1 MTTKMFKGLEHLS
14 HKERLRELGMFTLE
28 KRKHRRISSMCQEAE
43 KRKKGEAIKDLET
56 FWKYLEPVLNSG
68 KHGSSLFDVARL
80 HHLVKESAFPPNW
93 SDKEML
99 LAFGTALFE
108 SIACLM
114 YDCLDWRRQHC
125 NYLEN
130 TKFINVPALSESK
143 LTQPPVQPASQITP
157 SKKKGQAEEIPSTV
171 ILSQEM
177 GISEEIS
184 LNVLSL
190 ITTEEEASILA
201 TSVDMRYYNDL
212 LSQIPEEYFSVP
224 LMLNCMLEQVIASE
238 EDLTPPSLVVP
249 EPRVDGLHHTI
260 ADHIASVLPSL
271 SLSESEKKNLY
282 DYFSPKYSEKKTV
295 TPKYPLLFNYHD
307 TLAQRLHLLKVQE
320 NLNPEKIE
328 CEMMYKLPLTELT
341 HFTLPSTENNTK
353 CLARVHELMHY
364 CTSELLSWAEVERAF
379 RVFTFESLR
388 LTGLSD
394 SGLLESS
401 GSMVGGDSEVSYIPW
416 DNPAQFARHLRQLFL
431 MEKKLSGKSP
441 RGFGHRETNGKDGR
455 DGLADPVLNKE
466 LDLFTSDMASVRPKN
481 DGLGPNLEEIKKTQ
495 RRCLTDWSFAEHF
508 QPHVLLQVLHTAS
521 QEYRC
526 IDSFYHT
533 QDNSLLMVL
542 HNPMNEYRLCQET
555 WDIALHSNV
564 GFRNYLELVANS
576 IEDWVKE
583 EEVKYQE
590 EKMAK
595 EIESL
600 KLEKA
605 MAEGPFELSACAVK
619 KPGFPKKAKS
629 SMSGP
634 ESITETIPES
644 QSNNEKSPFI
654 REGSLKAW
662 KEEQDRLLEEEQ
674 LKETKKGKKENLGGK
689 KKGQEIIIHEE
700 SKGSNKKSSKEKLID
715 EPAKAPELE
724 EDPSV
729 TEPHSEKV
737 YKLKLYRVELGDTEA
752 IGAKR
757 ETPVKHLEAH
767 KGCSSLKEARTTA
780 QLKCLY
786 TNARS
791 MGNKQG
797 ELEAITHQ
805 ENYDIVAVTET
816 WWDDLHNWSMAMDG
830 YKLFRRDRQGRRG
843 ESGGRPTRQLCRS
856 VDLLEGRKALQRNL
870 DRLDQWAEANCM
882 RFNKAKCKVLHLG
895 HNNPMQCYRLGEEWL
910 ESCPA
915 EKDLGVFVDSRL
927 NMSRQCAQV
936 AKKAN
941 GILACI
947 RNRVASR
954 AREVIV
960 PLYSAVVRPHL
971 KYCVQFWAPY
981 YKRDIEV
988 LEYVQRR
995 AMKLVKGL
1003 EHKSYEE
1010 RLRKLELFSLEKRRL
1025 RGDLPTLYNYLK
1037 GDCSKVG
1044 VGLFSQVTSHRTR
1057 GNGLKLHQ
1065 GRFRLDSRKNFFTER
1080 VIKHWNRLPREFL
1093 GYNTGEDL
1101 IQVSGT
1107 SKYLFPSDGG
1117 QIQVEKI
1124 EFVKDLTSVNVKV
1137 IKDNHNFFIHI
1148 TDPQKNL
1155 KEIQVQ
1161 ESNEEQ
1167 KIRSGKLKNQKK
1179 AVSKFGSFSATL
1191 ENGIQLSLSYY
1202 GPTGK
1207 AADDKTDPVLARILN
1222 IPSVHIPTVI
1232 CPVTSASG
1240 KKDKS
1245 IKQKSGKSLLSTKA
1259 SHSKI
1264 GPPPPDDLVKQEE
1277 GKVEMEESASQT
1289 QVMSNALAFP
1299 SLNVSCPN
1307 GLVLTFLGESFGDRF
1322 SRPLI
1327 ISVALLWTLS
1337 SLSMYFL
1344 NCGDQTEHSTP
1355 KCSLTSAESSAS
1367 VINPSSNFPCFH
1379 LERQTPP
1386 QEDSEFLS
1394 RDCFE
1399 LFFEKQSLSLT
1410 LWITEEA
1417 KEALKGEA
1425 STAEAEKEMVKKSEA
1440 KADEAKE
1447 EEAEKGETKANEAKE
1462 EEVMESGE
1470 KEHEVTE
1477 GEIKH
1482 EDTKRE
1488 QAKQPTLEILVRQ
1501 SYPQKVKN
1509 SHLYTSVARQT
1520 EQEVS
1525 RVITSQGTV
1534 IKYMMDGSTQILF
1547 ADGTVSRSPDS
1558 GPVLPPPTTPDN
1570 MQPLPESE
1578 PSPETSMKKG
1588 KGSDRNSISHPN
1600 KDELFENTVNSEQP
1614 KENQAGTWITTT
1626 PSGIRVGT
1634 KGAKRMDL
1642 KPVLIYQATDPADG
1656 TVMTVRD
1663 DEVIIVEKLDG
1674 SRVVD
1679 HADGTRIT
1687 TFYQNCEEFFVPED
1701 SEETDEPSEA
1711 ITRKVKCIQ
1720 VENPEFATVITNC
1733 EDGTCCTIFGDGT
1746 SIIAKPQ
1753 GTYQVLPIKTG
1764 SLFIDEDCSAVY
1776 THEVYNFISKKEE
1789 KQAGR
1794 YIMKHTSS
1802 TVCEMMDPEGNLF
1815 KVMADGSTSVYVP
1828 SIGSDDK
1835 EDRSSASALPEVN
1848 KPISYDEHV
1857 PRFFIIYA
1865 DGSGT
1870 ELLRSRDVHK
1880 YLAEVSS
1887 DPAVAV
1893 LQDPVQERPGVLSI
1907 TILRPLAEASPWV
1920 MKKEPE
1926 SIVPPNLQS
1935 TTWDTFSPLER
1946 KITDPSVRT
1955 CIWRGLCIGSK
1966 EQTCLP
1972 EPVRK
1977 CPNKLQI
1984 RQLFQY
1990 QPLSDELREKL
2001 QLSVKEYIDNILKQ
2015 ENELEEINV
2024 KEPRTEEEKEN
2035 AASLLELVTSF
2046 PKWEKS
2052 SENLSDRA
2060 HITELYEQAVASHR
2074 QCHTDKTITTR
2085 REDQRQ
2091 RFRRSNTSVQ
2101 VAEQTRRVQELDEEK
2116 KSLMAIRNKIIPP
2129 YFESEFGK
2137 DFFLKKFLDVE
2148 ALSKALPPVQKK
2160 QSGNFPLEKIKNPNR
2175 ASECLNTMS
2184 DSSPSPGLLLQ
2195 AHSKQNEG
2203 SSTTTDL
2210 NKAARSQETTFQR
2223 KVQSLLVN
2231 AAGQPRKEKVKLPS
2245 SLQGRQPNSIANKKI
2260 EDPVAGKINTSS
2272 LATTRQH
2279 LSGFHLIPPRVTL
2292 GVLKEGCTYAA
2303 TVILKNVAVNFSRFR
2318 VKQPPPHTGLRVM
2331 YTPGPVAAG
2340 LQVELEIEIFAMVT
2354 GGEDSG
2360 GLEEISHDIEII
2372 TETETLLLPVRANIL
2387 CCLPSHTHLPAP
2399 TLLTIHL

>member
-1 MTTKMFKGLEHLS
+1 MGPKRFKTGGVASAGAADRSWEAALVAARLQEDDWKPSIAFVVGTNVEDEIHTKALSLAVQVPQRKLFSVVTREDVFRQIRESGNQKGKKVKDVPMFYEVIEVAKAILDSGEEIPVTLTGKLLKFQLLCLKQKDLQRREAEKKAEEEQQKEKDGGKEKTKPPGKKENLLS
-14 HKERLRELGMFTLE
+14 AKTAEKERKGKKTDIGPLAPVTVKKDTQLKRRGVVEEEDKYIDDEPDDGAHHYFIILDFHNPQLLPVMSELGINISSVI
-28 KRKHRRISSMCQEAE
+28 RISSENYKPLQTYLEETKLQGESLLSPEVVEAE
-43 KRKKGEAIKDLET
+43 KRKKDEAIKDLET

-68 KHGSSLFDVARL
+68 KHESRLFDVARL
-80 HHLVKESAFPPNW
+80 HHLVKESAFPPDW
-93 SDKEML
+93 SDREML

-130 TKFINVPALSESK
+130 TKFINVSALSESK
-143 LTQPPVQPASQITP
+143 STQPSVTEVQPASQLTA
-157 SKKKGQAEEIPSTV
+157 SKKKGQAEEILPTV
-171 ILSQEM
+171 ILSQE
-177 GISEEIS
+177 
-184 LNVLSL
+184 
-190 ITTEEEASILA
+190 EEASFLA

-249 EPRVDGLHHTI
+249 EPRADGLHHTI
-260 ADHIASVLPSL
+260 ADHMASLLPSL
-271 SLSESEKKNLY
+271 SLPESEKKNLY

-328 CEMMYKLPLTELT
+328 REMMHKLPLTELI

-353 CLARVHELMHY
+353 RLARVHELMHY

-379 RVFTFESLR
+379 GVFTFESLR

-416 DNPAQFARHLRQLFL
+416 DNPARFARQLRQLFL
-431 MEKKLSGKSP
+431 MEKKLNGKSP
-441 RGFGHRETNGKDGR
+441 RGSGHTETNGKGGR
-455 DGLADPVLNKE
+455 DDLTDPVLNKG
-466 LDLFTSDMASVRPKN
+466 LDLLISDMASVSPGN
-481 DGLGPNLEEIKKTQ
+481 CGLGPSLEEIKKSQ

-526 IDSFYHT
+526 IDSFYHA
-533 QDNSLLMVL
+533 QDKSLLMVL
-542 HNPMNEYRLCQET
+542 HNPMNQYRLCQET

-605 MAEGPFELSACAVK
+605 MAEGPSELSARAVK
-619 KPGFPKKAKS
+619 KTGFPKKAES
-629 SMSGP
+629 STSGP
-634 ESITETIPES
+634 ESVTETIPES
-644 QSNNEKSPFI
+644 QSNNEKSPFV

-662 KEEQDRLLEEEQ
+662 KEEQVRLLEEEQ
-674 LKETKKGKKENLGGK
+674 LKEEKKGKKENFGGK
-689 KKGQEIIIHEE
+689 KKGQEIIHEE
-700 SKGSNKKSSKEKLID
+700 SKGSNKKSSEEKFED

-724 EDPSV
+724 EDPSIP
-729 TEPHSEKV
+729 EPHSEKV
-737 YKLKLYRVELGDTEA
+737 YK
-752 IGAKR
+752 
-757 ETPVKHLEAH
+757 
-767 KGCSSLKEARTTA
+767 
-780 QLKCLY
+780 
-786 TNARS
+786 
-791 MGNKQG
+791 
-797 ELEAITHQ
+797 
-805 ENYDIVAVTET
+805 
-816 WWDDLHNWSMAMDG
+816 
-830 YKLFRRDRQGRRG
+830 
-843 ESGGRPTRQLCRS
+843 
-856 VDLLEGRKALQRNL
+856 
-870 DRLDQWAEANCM
+870 
-882 RFNKAKCKVLHLG
+882 
-895 HNNPMQCYRLGEEWL
+895 
-910 ESCPA
+910 
-915 EKDLGVFVDSRL
+915 
-927 NMSRQCAQV
+927 
-936 AKKAN
+936 
-941 GILACI
+941 
-947 RNRVASR
+947 
-954 AREVIV
+954 
-960 PLYSAVVRPHL
+960 
-971 KYCVQFWAPY
+971 
-981 YKRDIEV
+981 
-988 LEYVQRR
+988 
-995 AMKLVKGL
+995 
-1003 EHKSYEE
+1003 
-1010 RLRKLELFSLEKRRL
+1010 
-1025 RGDLPTLYNYLK
+1025 
-1037 GDCSKVG
+1037 
-1044 VGLFSQVTSHRTR
+1044 
-1057 GNGLKLHQ
+1057 
-1065 GRFRLDSRKNFFTER
+1065 
-1080 VIKHWNRLPREFL
+1080 FL

-1107 SKYLFPSDGG
+1107 SQYLFPSDGG

-1124 EFVKDLTSVNVKV
+1124 EFVKGLTLVKVKV

-1148 TDPQKNL
+1148 TDPKKNL
-1155 KEIQVQ
+1155 KEIEVQ
-1161 ESNEEQ
+1161 EINEEQ
-1167 KIRSGKLKNQKK
+1167 KTRSGKLKNQKK

-1207 AADDKTDPVLARILN
+1207 TADDKTDPVLARILDV
-1222 IPSVHIPTVI
+1222 PSVHIPTI
-1232 CPVTSASG
+1232 ISPVTSASG
-1240 KKDKS
+1240 KKEKS
-1245 IKQKSGKSLLSTKA
+1245 VKQKSGKSLSSAKA
-1259 SHSKI
+1259 SHGKI
-1264 GPPPPDDLVKQEE
+1264 GPPPSDDPVKQEE
-1277 GKVEMEESASQT
+1277 GKMEMEESASQA
-1289 QVMSNALAFP
+1289 QVMSNARAFP

-1307 GLVLTFLGESFGDRF
+1307 GLVLTFLGESFGD
-1322 SRPLI
+1322 
-1327 ISVALLWTLS
+1327 
-1337 SLSMYFL
+1337 
-1344 NCGDQTEHSTP
+1344 
-1355 KCSLTSAESSAS
+1355 
-1367 VINPSSNFPCFH
+1367 
-1379 LERQTPP
+1379 
-1386 QEDSEFLS
+1386 
-1394 RDCFE
+1394 
-1399 LFFEKQSLSLT
+1399 
-1410 LWITEEA
+1410 
-1417 KEALKGEA
+1417 LKGEA
-1425 STAEAEKEMVKKSEA
+1425 TTAEAKKEVVKKSEA
-1440 KADEAKE
+1440 KTDEAKE
-1447 EEAEKGETKANEAKE
+1447 EEFEKGEAKANKAKE

-1488 QAKQPTLEILVRQ
+1488 QAKQPTLDILVRQ

-1558 GPVLPPPTTPDN
+1558 GPVLPPPTIPDN
-1570 MQPLPESE
+1570 VQPLPESE
-1578 PSPETSMKKG
+1578 PSPETSTKKG

-1600 KDELFENTVNSEQP
+1600 KDEFFENTVQGLVNSEQP
-1614 KENQAGTWITTT
+1614 KENLAGTWITTT

-1634 KGAKRMDL
+1634 EGGKRMDL

-1687 TFYQNCEEFFVPED
+1687 TFYQNCEELFVPED

-1711 ITRKVKCIQ
+1711 ITRKVKCMQ

-1753 GTYQVLPIKTG
+1753 GTYQVLPMKTG

-1802 TVCEMMDPEGNLF
+1802 TICEMMDPEGNLF
-1815 KVMADGSTSVYVP
+1815 KVMADGSTSVCVP
-1828 SIGSDDK
+1828 SIGSHDK

-1848 KPISYDEHV
+1848 KPIAYDEHV
-1857 PRFFIIYA
+1857 PRFFIVYT

-1870 ELLRSRDVHK
+1870 ELLRSRDVRR
-1880 YLAEVSS
+1880 YLAEACS
-1887 DPAVAV
+1887 DPAAVV

-1907 TILRPLAEASPWV
+1907 TILRPLAEESPWV

-1935 TTWDTFSPLER
+1935 RTWDTFSPLER
-1946 KITDPSVRT
+1946 KITGPSVRT
-1955 CIWRGLCIGSK
+1955 RSWRGLCIGSK

-1972 EPVRK
+1972 VPVRK

-1990 QPLSDELREKL
+1990 EPLSDELREKL
-2001 QLSVKEYIDNILKQ
+2001 QLSLKEYIDNILKQ
-2015 ENELEEINV
+2015 ENELEEMNV

-2046 PKWEKS
+2046 PNWEKTA
-2052 SENLSDRA
+2052 ENLSDRA
-2060 HITELYEQAVASHR
+2060 RITELYEQAVASHR
-2074 QCHTDKTITTR
+2074 QCLTEKTITMQ
-2085 REDQRQ
+2085 REDQQQ
-2091 RFRRSNTSVQ
+2091 RFSPEGVTPVSKWQSRLEEHRK
-2101 VAEQTRRVQELDEEK
+2101 ELDEEK

-2137 DFFLKKFLDVE
+2137 FFPKKFPDVE
-2148 ALSKALPPVQKK
+2148 ALSMELPPVRKK
-2160 QSGNFPLEKIKNPNR
+2160 ESGNFPPETIKKPSR
-2175 ASECLNTMS
+2175 ASECLDTMS
-2184 DSSPSPGLLLQ
+2184 DSSPLPGLLLQ

-2203 SSTTTDL
+2203 SSSTTDL
-2210 NKAARSQETTFQR
+2210 NKAARSQETPFQR
-2223 KVQSLLVN
+2223 KVQSLLVD

-2245 SLQGRQPNSIANKKI
+2245 SFQGRKPNSIPNKKV
-2260 EDPVAGKINTSS
+2260 EDPVAGNVNTSS
-2272 LATTRQH
+2272 LATRRQH
-2279 LSGFHLIPPRVTL
+2279 LSGFHLIPPRVML

-2303 TVILKNVAVNFSRFR
+2303 TVILKNVGVNFSRFR

-2354 GGEDSG
+2354 GGEDAG
-2360 GLEEISHDIEII
+2360 GLEEVSHDIEIL
-2372 TETETLLLPVRANIL
+2372 TETETLLLPVRATVLTNNIYE
-2387 CCLPSHTHLPAP
+2387 CRPQGYPQGGMAATVRAVPASPKPRFRITLPRKLSS
-2399 TLLTIHL
+2399 

>member
-1 MTTKMFKGLEHLS
+1 MGPKRSKTGGVAWTGAAAKSWEAALASAHLEEDNWKPSIAFVVGTKIEDEIHTKALSLAVQVPQRKLFSVVTREDIFRQIRESGNQKGKKVKDVPMYYEVIEVAKAILGSGEEIPVTLTGKLLKFQLLCLKQKDLQRREAEKKAEEEQQKEKDGGQEKAKPPS
-14 HKERLRELGMFTLE
+14 KKENLASAKTAEKERKGKKTEVGPLAPVTVKKNTQLKRRGEVEEEDKYIDDEPDDGAHHYFIILDFHNPQLLPVMSELGINISSVI
-28 KRKHRRISSMCQEAE
+28 RISSENYKPLQTYLEAAKLQEQSLLSPEVVEAE

-56 FWKYLEPVLNSG
+56 FWKYLDPVLNSG

-80 HHLVKESAFPPNW
+80 HHQVKESAFPPDW

-130 TKFINVPALSESK
+130 TKFINVPALSERK
-143 LTQPPVQPASQITP
+143 LTQPPVTEVQPASQITP

-171 ILSQEM
+171 ILSQE
-177 GISEEIS
+177 
-184 LNVLSL
+184 
-190 ITTEEEASILA
+190 EEASILA

-212 LSQIPEEYFSVP
+212 MSQIPEEYFSVP

-249 EPRVDGLHHTI
+249 EPRADGLHHTI

-295 TPKYPLLFNYHD
+295 TCKYPLLFNYHD

-328 CEMMYKLPLTELT
+328 CEMMYKLPLTELIR
-341 HFTLPSTENNTK
+341 FTLPSTENNTK

-431 MEKKLSGKSP
+431 MEKTLSGKSP

-466 LDLFTSDMASVRPKN
+466 LDLFTSDMVSPKN
-481 DGLGPNLEEIKKTQ
+481 DSLGPLEEIKKTQ

-542 HNPMNEYRLCQET
+542 HNPMNQYRLCQET
-555 WDIALHSNV
+555 WDTALHSNV

-600 KLEKA
+600 KLEEA

-619 KPGFPKKAKS
+619 KTGFPEKAKS

-737 YKLKLYRVELGDTEA
+737 YK
-752 IGAKR
+752 
-757 ETPVKHLEAH
+757 
-767 KGCSSLKEARTTA
+767 
-780 QLKCLY
+780 
-786 TNARS
+786 
-791 MGNKQG
+791 
-797 ELEAITHQ
+797 
-805 ENYDIVAVTET
+805 
-816 WWDDLHNWSMAMDG
+816 
-830 YKLFRRDRQGRRG
+830 
-843 ESGGRPTRQLCRS
+843 
-856 VDLLEGRKALQRNL
+856 
-870 DRLDQWAEANCM
+870 
-882 RFNKAKCKVLHLG
+882 
-895 HNNPMQCYRLGEEWL
+895 
-910 ESCPA
+910 
-915 EKDLGVFVDSRL
+915 
-927 NMSRQCAQV
+927 
-936 AKKAN
+936 
-941 GILACI
+941 
-947 RNRVASR
+947 
-954 AREVIV
+954 
-960 PLYSAVVRPHL
+960 
-971 KYCVQFWAPY
+971 
-981 YKRDIEV
+981 
-988 LEYVQRR
+988 
-995 AMKLVKGL
+995 
-1003 EHKSYEE
+1003 
-1010 RLRKLELFSLEKRRL
+1010 
-1025 RGDLPTLYNYLK
+1025 
-1037 GDCSKVG
+1037 
-1044 VGLFSQVTSHRTR
+1044 
-1057 GNGLKLHQ
+1057 
-1065 GRFRLDSRKNFFTER
+1065 
-1080 VIKHWNRLPREFL
+1080 FL

-1124 EFVKDLTSVNVKV
+1124 EFVKDLTLVKVKV
-1137 IKDNHNFFIHI
+1137 IKDNHNFFVHI

-1155 KEIQVQ
+1155 EEIQVE

-1179 AVSKFGSFSATL
+1179 AVSKYGSFSATL

-1207 AADDKTDPVLARILN
+1207 TAGDKTDPVLARILN
-1222 IPSVHIPTVI
+1222 IPSVHIPTI
-1232 CPVTSASG
+1232 ISPVTSASG

-1264 GPPPPDDLVKQEE
+1264 SPPPPDDLVKQEE

-1289 QVMSNALAFP
+1289 QVMSNALTFP

-1307 GLVLTFLGESFGDRF
+1307 GLVLTFLGESFG
-1322 SRPLI
+1322 
-1327 ISVALLWTLS
+1327 
-1337 SLSMYFL
+1337 
-1344 NCGDQTEHSTP
+1344 
-1355 KCSLTSAESSAS
+1355 
-1367 VINPSSNFPCFH
+1367 
-1379 LERQTPP
+1379 
-1386 QEDSEFLS
+1386 
-1394 RDCFE
+1394 
-1399 LFFEKQSLSLT
+1399 
-1410 LWITEEA
+1410 
-1417 KEALKGEA
+1417 ALKGEA
-1425 STAEAEKEMVKKSEA
+1425 STVEAEKEMVNKSEA
-1440 KADEAKE
+1440 KADEAQE
-1447 EEAEKGETKANEAKE
+1447 EEAEKGETKGNEAKE

-1534 IKYMMDGSTQILF
+1534 IKYMMDGSSQILF

-1578 PSPETSMKKG
+1578 PSPETSTKKG
-1588 KGSDRNSISHPN
+1588 KGSVRNSISHPN

-1626 PSGIRVGT
+1626 PSGIRAGT

-1746 SIIAKPQ
+1746 SIITKPQ

-1848 KPISYDEHV
+1848 KPTTYDEHV

-1907 TILRPLAEASPWV
+1907 TILRPLAEASPWI

-1955 CIWRGLCIGSK
+1955 YIWRGLCIGSK

-2052 SENLSDRA
+2052 TENLSDRA

-2074 QCHTDKTITTR
+2074 QCHTDKTITPQ
-2085 REDQRQ
+2085 REDQQQ
-2091 RFRRSNTSVQ
+2091 RFSPEGVTPVSKWQSRLEEYRK
-2101 VAEQTRRVQELDEEK
+2101 ELDEEK

-2137 DFFLKKFLDVE
+2137 EFFLKKFLDVE

-2160 QSGNFPLEKIKNPNR
+2160 QSGNFPLEMIKNPT
-2175 ASECLNTMS
+2175 SECLNTMS

-2210 NKAARSQETTFQR
+2210 NKAARSQETPFQR

-2245 SLQGRQPNSIANKKI
+2245 SLQGRQLNSIANKKI
-2260 EDPVAGKINTSS
+2260 EDPVAGKVNTSS

-2303 TVILKNVAVNFSRFR
+2303 TVILKNVGVNFSRFR

-2372 TETETLLLPVRANIL
+2372 TETETLLLPVRATVLTNDIYE
-2387 CCLPSHTHLPAP
+2387 CRPQGYPKGGMAATVRAVPTSPKPQFRITLPQKLSR
-2399 TLLTIHL
+2399 

>member
-1 MTTKMFKGLEHLS
+1 MAAASNKPGAHVPAGAGKRSMNTTDSPANKVHSVLQKKVKPPPRLCKCDLGEAQSTPQDDWKPSIAFVVGTKIEDEVHTKALSLAVQVPQRKLFSVVTREDIFRQIRESGNQKGKKVKDVPMYYEVIEVAKAILDSGEEIPVTLTGKLLKFQLLCLKQKDLQRREAEKKAEEEQQKEKDGEKEKAKPPGKKENLPS
-14 HKERLRELGMFTLE
+14 AKTAEKERKGKNTEVGSLAPVTVKKDTQLKRRGEVEEEDKYIDDEPDDGAHHYFIILDFHNPQLLPVMSELGINITSVI
-28 KRKHRRISSMCQEAE
+28 RISSENYKLLPMYLEASKLQEQSLLSPEVVEAE
-43 KRKKGEAIKDLET
+43 KRKKDEAIKDLET

-68 KHGSSLFDVARL
+68 KHGSSLFDVATL
-80 HHLVKESAFPPNW
+80 HHLVKESAFPPDW
-93 SDKEML
+93 SDREML
-99 LAFGTALFE
+99 LAFGTVLFE

-143 LTQPPVQPASQITP
+143 STQPPVTEVQPASQITP
-157 SKKKGQAEEIPSTV
+157 SKKKGQAEEILPTV
-171 ILSQEM
+171 ILSQ
-177 GISEEIS
+177 
-184 LNVLSL
+184 
-190 ITTEEEASILA
+190 EEEASILA

-249 EPRVDGLHHTI
+249 EPRADGLHHTI
-260 ADHIASVLPSL
+260 ADHIASLLPSL

-282 DYFSPKYSEKKTV
+282 DYFSPKYSEEKTV

-307 TLAQRLHLLKVQE
+307 NLAQRLHLLKVQE

-328 CEMMYKLPLTELT
+328 REMMDKLPLTELT
-341 HFTLPSTENNTK
+341 RFTLPSTENNTK
-353 CLARVHELMHY
+353 RLARVHELMHY

-401 GSMVGGDSEVSYIPW
+401 GSRVGGDSEVSYIPW
-416 DNPAQFARHLRQLFL
+416 DNPARFARQLRQLFL
-431 MEKKLSGKSP
+431 MEKKLSEKTP
-441 RGFGHRETNGKDGR
+441 RGSGHTETNGKDGR

-466 LDLFTSDMASVRPKN
+466 LHLFISDMVSLEN
-481 DGLGPNLEEIKKTQ
+481 YGLGPNLEEIKKTQ

-542 HNPMNEYRLCQET
+542 HNPMNQYHLCQET
-555 WDIALHSNV
+555 WNIALHSNV

-634 ESITETIPES
+634 ENIMETIPES
-644 QSNNEKSPFI
+644 QSNDEKSPFI
-654 REGSLKAW
+654 REGSLK
-662 KEEQDRLLEEEQ
+662 
-674 LKETKKGKKENLGGK
+674 
-689 KKGQEIIIHEE
+689 
-700 SKGSNKKSSKEKLID
+700 
-715 EPAKAPELE
+715 
-724 EDPSV
+724 
-729 TEPHSEKV
+729 
-737 YKLKLYRVELGDTEA
+737 
-752 IGAKR
+752 
-757 ETPVKHLEAH
+757 
-767 KGCSSLKEARTTA
+767 
-780 QLKCLY
+780 
-786 TNARS
+786 
-791 MGNKQG
+791 
-797 ELEAITHQ
+797 
-805 ENYDIVAVTET
+805 
-816 WWDDLHNWSMAMDG
+816 
-830 YKLFRRDRQGRRG
+830 
-843 ESGGRPTRQLCRS
+843 
-856 VDLLEGRKALQRNL
+856 
-870 DRLDQWAEANCM
+870 
-882 RFNKAKCKVLHLG
+882 
-895 HNNPMQCYRLGEEWL
+895 
-910 ESCPA
+910 
-915 EKDLGVFVDSRL
+915 
-927 NMSRQCAQV
+927 
-936 AKKAN
+936 
-941 GILACI
+941 
-947 RNRVASR
+947 
-954 AREVIV
+954 
-960 PLYSAVVRPHL
+960 
-971 KYCVQFWAPY
+971 
-981 YKRDIEV
+981 
-988 LEYVQRR
+988 
-995 AMKLVKGL
+995 
-1003 EHKSYEE
+1003 
-1010 RLRKLELFSLEKRRL
+1010 
-1025 RGDLPTLYNYLK
+1025 
-1037 GDCSKVG
+1037 
-1044 VGLFSQVTSHRTR
+1044 
-1057 GNGLKLHQ
+1057 
-1065 GRFRLDSRKNFFTER
+1065 
-1080 VIKHWNRLPREFL
+1080 FL

-1107 SKYLFPSDGG
+1107 NQYLFPSDGG

-1124 EFVKDLTSVNVKV
+1124 EFVKDLTLVKVKV

-1148 TDPQKNL
+1148 TDPKKNL
-1155 KEIQVQ
+1155 KEIEVQ
-1161 ESNEEQ
+1161 EIKEEQ

-1207 AADDKTDPVLARILN
+1207 TADDKKDPVLARILN
-1222 IPSVHIPTVI
+1222 IPSVHIPTI
-1232 CPVTSASG
+1232 ISPVTSASG

-1245 IKQKSGKSLLSTKA
+1245 VKQKSGKSLPSTKA
-1259 SHSKI
+1259 RHSKI

-1277 GKVEMEESASQT
+1277 GKMEMEESASQT

-1307 GLVLTFLGESFGDRF
+1307 GLVLTFLGESFGD
-1322 SRPLI
+1322 
-1327 ISVALLWTLS
+1327 
-1337 SLSMYFL
+1337 
-1344 NCGDQTEHSTP
+1344 
-1355 KCSLTSAESSAS
+1355 
-1367 VINPSSNFPCFH
+1367 
-1379 LERQTPP
+1379 
-1386 QEDSEFLS
+1386 
-1394 RDCFE
+1394 
-1399 LFFEKQSLSLT
+1399 
-1410 LWITEEA
+1410 
-1417 KEALKGEA
+1417 LKGEA
-1425 STAEAEKEMVKKSEA
+1425 TTAEAEKEVVKKSGA
-1440 KADEAKE
+1440 KADEAKAE
-1447 EEAEKGETKANEAKE
+1447 KVEKGETEANEAKE
-1462 EEVMESGE
+1462 EEVMKSGE

-1477 GEIKH
+1477 GDIKH
-1482 EDTKRE
+1482 KDTKRE
-1488 QAKQPTLEILVRQ
+1488 QAKQPTLQILVRQ

-1558 GPVLPPPTTPDN
+1558 GPVLPPPTIPDN

-1578 PSPETSMKKG
+1578 PSPETSAKKG

-1600 KDELFENTVNSEQP
+1600 KDELFENTVQGLVNSEQP
-1614 KENQAGTWITTT
+1614 KESQAGTWITTT

-1634 KGAKRMDL
+1634 EGAKRMDL
-1642 KPVLIYQATDPADG
+1642 KPLLIYQATDPADG

-1679 HADGTRIT
+1679 HADGTRIM
-1687 TFYQNCEEFFVPED
+1687 TFYQNCKERFVPD
-1701 SEETDEPSEA
+1701 NSEETDELSEA
-1711 ITRKVKCIQ
+1711 ITRKVKCMQ

-1776 THEVYNFISKKEE
+1776 THEVHNFISKKEE

-1802 TVCEMMDPEGNLF
+1802 TICEMMDPEGNLF
-1815 KVMADGSTSVYVP
+1815 KVMADGSTSVCVP
-1828 SIGSDDK
+1828 SIGSDNK

-1848 KPISYDEHV
+1848 KPITYDEHV

-1880 YLAEVSS
+1880 YLAEACS
-1887 DPAVAV
+1887 DPAAAV
-1893 LQDPVQERPGVLSI
+1893 LQDPVQECPGVLSI

-1926 SIVPPNLQS
+1926 SIIPPNLQS
-1935 TTWDTFSPLER
+1935 RTRDTFSPLER
-1946 KITDPSVRT
+1946 KITSPSVRT
-1955 CIWRGLCIGSK
+1955 RIWRGLCIGSN

-1972 EPVRK
+1972 VPVRK

-1990 QPLSDELREKL
+1990 EPLSDELREKL
-2001 QLSVKEYIDNILKQ
+2001 QLSLKEYIDNILKQ
-2015 ENELEEINV
+2015 ENELEQMNV

-2046 PKWEKS
+2046 PNWEKS
-2052 SENLSDRA
+2052 TENLSDRA
-2060 HITELYEQAVASHR
+2060 HITELYEQAVASYR
-2074 QCHTDKTITTR
+2074 QCHTEKTITTQ
-2085 REDQRQ
+2085 REEQRQ
-2091 RFRRSNTSVQ
+2091 RFSPEGVTPVSKWQSRLEEYRK
-2101 VAEQTRRVQELDEEK
+2101 ELDEEK

-2129 YFESEFGK
+2129 YFESEFSK
-2137 DFFLKKFLDVE
+2137 EFFLKKFPDVE
-2148 ALSKALPPVQKK
+2148 ALSMELPPVQKK
-2160 QSGNFPLEKIKNPNR
+2160 KSGNFPLEMIKKPSR
-2175 ASECLNTMS
+2175 ASECLDTMS

-2203 SSTTTDL
+2203 SSSTTDL
-2210 NKAARSQETTFQR
+2210 NKAARSQKTPFQH

-2245 SLQGRQPNSIANKKI
+2245 SLQGRQPNSIPNKKI
-2260 EDPVAGKINTSS
+2260 EDPVAGKVNTSS
-2272 LATTRQH
+2272 LATRQH

-2303 TVILKNVAVNFSRFR
+2303 TVILKNVGVNFSRFR

-2340 LQVELEIEIFAMVT
+2340 LQVELEIEIFAMVI

-2360 GLEEISHDIEII
+2360 GLEEISHDIEIL
-2372 TETETLLLPVRANIL
+2372 TETETLLLPVRATVLTSDVYECRPQGYPEGGMAATVRAVPTSLKPQFRIT
-2387 CCLPSHTHLPAP
+2387 LPRKLSS
-2399 TLLTIHL
+2399 